1 MPGSGSVGLPAAR
14 AAAKPSGFDLPPHRE
29 VSGSG
34 QPRHLMGVVPQ
45 APTPKQELIDVLED
59 VLRWS
64 R

>member
-1 MPGSGSVGLPAAR
+1 MPGSGSVHLPAAR
-14 AAAKPSGFDLPPHRE
+14 PAQPSSWDLPGPRE
-29 VSGSG
+29 VTGGG

-45 APTPKQELIDVLED
+45 APAPKQELIDVLED